1 MQINIL
7 LELETKSTRVELSHG
22 DIYTFT
28 MNWLKVE
35 LNNRKFLK
43 LKRSRLFKTAKQSLI
58 KSMQYAYRDRKN
70 RKRDFRRLWI
80 TRINA
85 EVRNLGYS
93 YSKFIDGLNKKG
105 IELDRKMLSELA
117 IQDKATFEKVVKT
130 AID

>member
-1 MQINIL
+1 MPRT
-7 LELETKSTRVELSHG
+7 TKGNLAAKKHRAVLARTKGHYG
-22 DIYTFT
+22 A
-28 MNWLKVE
+28 
-35 LNNRKFLK
+35 
-43 LKRSRLFKTAKQSLI
+43 RSRLFKTAKQSLI

-85 EVRNLGYS
+85 GVRELGFT
-93 YSKFIDGLNKKG
+93 YSKFIAGLNKKN
-105 IELDRKMLSELA
+105 IDLDRKMLTELA

>member
-1 MQINIL
+1 MPRTTKGNLASKKHKSVL
-7 LELETKSTRVELSHG
+7 LRTKGHYG
-22 DIYTFT
+22 A
-28 MNWLKVE
+28 
-35 LNNRKFLK
+35 
-43 LKRSRLFKTAKQSLI
+43 RSRLYKTAKQSLI

-93 YSKFIDGLNKKG
+93 YSRFIDGLNKKG

>member
-1 MQINIL
+1 MPRTTKGNIAAKKHRAVL
-7 LELETKSTRVELSHG
+7 ARTKG
-22 DIYTFT
+22 YYGA
-28 MNWLKVE
+28 
-35 LNNRKFLK
+35 
-43 LKRSRLFKTAKQSLI
+43 RSRLFKTAKQSLI

-85 EVRNLGYS
+85 GVRELGFT
-93 YSKFIDGLNKKG
+93 YSKFIAGLNKKN

>member
-1 MQINIL
+1 MAK
-7 LELETKSTRVELSHG
+7 TKGHYG
-22 DIYTFT
+22 A
-28 MNWLKVE
+28 
-35 LNNRKFLK
+35 
-43 LKRSRLFKTAKQSLI
+43 RSRLFKTAKQSLI

-93 YSKFIDGLNKKG
+93 YSKFIDGLKKKG

>member
-1 MQINIL
+1 
-7 LELETKSTRVELSHG
+7 
-22 DIYTFT
+22 
-28 MNWLKVE
+28 
-35 LNNRKFLK
+35 
-43 LKRSRLFKTAKQSLI
+43 
-58 KSMQYAYRDRKN
+58 MQYAYRDRKN

-85 EVRNLGYS
+85 GVRELGFT
-93 YSKFIDGLNKKG
+93 YSKFIAGLNKKN

>member
-1 MQINIL
+1 MPRT
-7 LELETKSTRVELSHG
+7 TKGNLASKKHKTVLAKTKGHYG
-22 DIYTFT
+22 A
-28 MNWLKVE
+28 
-35 LNNRKFLK
+35 
-43 LKRSRLFKTAKQSLI
+43 RSRLFKTAKQSLI

-85 EVRNLGYS
+85 EVRNLGYT
-93 YSKFIDGLNKKG
+93 YPKFIDGLNKKG

>member
-1 MQINIL
+1 VPRT
-7 LELETKSTRVELSHG
+7 TKE
-22 DIYTFT
+22 
-28 MNWLKVE
+28 NLKP
-35 LNNRKFLK
+35 RKHK
-43 LKRSRLFKTAKQSLI
+43 AVIARTKGHYGARSRLFKTAKQSLI
-58 KSMQYAYRDRKN
+58 KSLQYAYRDRKN

-85 EVRNLGYS
+85 EVRNLGYT
-93 YSKFIDGLNKKG
+93 YSKFIAGLNNKG

>member
-1 MQINIL
+1 MSRVKRGV
-7 LELETKSTRVELSHG
+7 TKHARHQKVLKAAKGYYGARRKLFGVALQAVEKAS
-22 DIYTFT
+22 
-28 MNWLKVE
+28 
-35 LNNRKFLK
+35 
-43 LKRSRLFKTAKQSLI
+43 A
-58 KSMQYAYRDRKN
+58 YAYRDRKN

>member
-1 MQINIL
+1 MPRT
-7 LELETKSTRVELSHG
+7 TKGNLAAKKHRAVLARTKGHYG
-22 DIYTFT
+22 A
-28 MNWLKVE
+28 
-35 LNNRKFLK
+35 
-43 LKRSRLFKTAKQSLI
+43 RSRPFKTAKQSLI

-85 EVRNLGYS
+85 GVRVLGFT
-93 YSKFIDGLNKKG
+93 YSKFIAGLNKKN